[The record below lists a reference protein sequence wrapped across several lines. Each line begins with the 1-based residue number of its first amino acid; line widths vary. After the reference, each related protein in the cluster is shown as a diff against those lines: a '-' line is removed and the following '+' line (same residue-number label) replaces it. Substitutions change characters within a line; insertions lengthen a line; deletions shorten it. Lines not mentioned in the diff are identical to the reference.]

1 MPEIPTASFHDPR
14 IALSHWSELV
24 RDTGV
29 PTPDTVSIPVTDSPD
44 GLPQWDTDDAVA
56 AVKTLGG
63 EAFVRSDY
71 KSAALES
78 TTGSRV
84 HAADPDIVN
93 RVLKELVS
101 QHVMMQLPLGDY
113 VHLREWLDLEWI
125 AYERSPCHPEVRFF
139 VADGDVLCSHL
150 RTEMPDNMEF
160 AAERA
165 RQYFSRESTDF
176 NMLTEEVHDYA
187 SDVASALASESR
199 YAVDFVLTT
208 DHEWYLTDMAIDAL
222 YQRNGEW
229 RNIAHHPG
237 ECRHDLERQ
246 YDTDSL

>member
-14 IALSHWSELV
+14 IALSHWNELV

-78 TTGSRV
+78 TAGSRV
-84 HAADPDIVN
+84 H
-93 RVLKELVS
+93 
-101 QHVMMQLPLGDY
+101 
-113 VHLREWLDLEWI
+113 
-125 AYERSPCHPEVRFF
+125 
-139 VADGDVLCSHL
+139 
-150 RTEMPDNMEF
+150 
-160 AAERA
+160 
-165 RQYFSRESTDF
+165 
-176 NMLTEEVHDYA
+176 
-187 SDVASALASESR
+187 
-199 YAVDFVLTT
+199 
-208 DHEWYLTDMAIDAL
+208 
-222 YQRNGEW
+222 QRNGEW